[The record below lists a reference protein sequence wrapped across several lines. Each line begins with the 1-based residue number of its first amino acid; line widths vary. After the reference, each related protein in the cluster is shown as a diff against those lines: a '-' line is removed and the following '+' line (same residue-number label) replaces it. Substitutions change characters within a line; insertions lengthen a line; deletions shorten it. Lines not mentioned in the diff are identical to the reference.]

1 MAFFWL
7 PQSCFG
13 RDAPGYES
21 HTKTNAAALKQLSS
35 CMIRIIRNDTG
46 DEREELPGCELAGK
60 MWKCGFPGSRAVV
73 FLEKFCPSPQP
84 EGSEAGLWGQGVQLP
99 SCQDCCCSA
108 GCQFRVSVLWE
119 LLSRQTHPNSRVCL
133 APGKEVGE
141 LRSEVSALGPGCPQ
155 G

>member
-73 FLEKFCPSPQP
+73 FLEKFRPSPQP
-84 EGSEAGLWGQGVQLP
+84 EGSEAGLWVREFSSPAARTAAAQQGV
-99 SCQDCCCSA
+99 SSGCQFSGNCSA
-108 GCQFRVSVLWE
+108 GKHILIRGHVWLLGRRWE
-119 LLSRQTHPNSRVCL
+119 S
-133 APGKEVGE
+133 K
-141 LRSEVSALGPGCPQ
+141 VSALGPGCPQ

>member
-46 DEREELPGCELAGK
+46 DERGELPGCELAGK

-84 EGSEAGLWGQGVQLP
+84 EGSEAGLWVREFSSPAASTAVL
-99 SCQDCCCSA
+99 S
-108 GCQFRVSVLWE
+108 RVSVLWE
-119 LLSRQTHPNSRVCL
+119 LLSRWTHPNSRACL

-141 LRSEVSALGPGCPQ
+141 LRSKVSALGPGCPQ